1 MGSLER
7 VNVPQTTADGKETQ
21 GAILIKALKFL
32 ATEATAIHK
41 TNADIIGE
49 LAAYGEQY
57 EVGST
62 PEQAIEKI
70 VAGLREANPVYKTM
84 TDEQIKDKL
93 GISDAVTSH

>member
-1 MGSLER
+1 MER

-62 PEQAIEKI
+62 PAQAIEKI
-70 VAGLREANPVYKTM
+70 VAGLRAANPVYKTM

-93 GISDAVTSH
+93 GIGDAVTSH